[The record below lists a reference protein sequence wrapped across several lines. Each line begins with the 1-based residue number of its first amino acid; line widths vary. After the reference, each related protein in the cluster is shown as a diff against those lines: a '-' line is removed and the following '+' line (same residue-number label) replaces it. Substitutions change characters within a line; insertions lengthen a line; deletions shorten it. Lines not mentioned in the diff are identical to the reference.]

1 MKKSRT
7 TGSVEEEIMP
17 EGKQRIEKEMSI
29 GEVLDRY
36 PEAQKIFRKH
46 FGEGCF
52 NCPTCR
58 LETISFGALMHN
70 KDANALV
77 DDLNAGIKF

>member
-1 MKKSRT
+1 
-7 TGSVEEEIMP
+7 MP
-17 EGKQRIEKEMSI
+17 EGKRRIEKEMSI

-46 FGEGCF
+46 FGEDCF

-77 DDLNAGIKF
+77 ADLNAGIKF